1 MNAPRGG
8 SEREFDT
15 TSSAALSDVIAI
27 NEEIAALARARLPLE
42 THLRRFGAELPGR
55 AGELAERIGRR
66 LEAGETL
73 LAAMEREC
81 ASRPA
86 AYRAAILAGVQSGQ
100 LASALE
106 SLVDSAARMEE
117 LRRITG
123 HALVYPLIIVAV
135 ACQLLA
141 FVISQVVP
149 SFGWLNRPHFGP
161 LSRLAEWPYTIPVLA
176 AVIPCVLT
184 VVAYEWWRRS
194 GRVGGVGATR
204 LAPFSWFPG
213 IGNARRWS
221 QAAMFA
227 DLLLLLVERGLPL
240 DESLRLAAE
249 ATDNPLFR
257 DRASRLG
264 EAIRDGRALYVSGK
278 EPGSA
283 GRSDFPLLIR
293 LAMHH
298 KGDRGLLVGSLRQA
312 STIYRARAVRAAE
325 WYAEYFPIL
334 MVVGIGGTL
343 TIGFA
348 LLVLWPYAAT
358 LNELAGWNWR

>member
-8 SEREFDT
+8 SERDLDK
-15 TSSAALSDVIAI
+15 TSSAALADFITI

-42 THLRRFGAELPGR
+42 THLRRFGADLPGQ
-55 AGELAERIGRR
+55 AGDLADRIGRR

-73 LAAMEREC
+73 PAAMEREC
-81 ASRPA
+81 ASLPA

-100 LASALE
+100 LAAALE

-123 HALVYPLIIVAV
+123 YALVYPLIIVTV

-141 FVISQVVP
+141 FVISRVVP
-149 SFGWLNRPHFGP
+149 SFGWLNRSHFGP
-161 LSRLAEWPYTIPVLA
+161 LSRLADWPYTVPVLGM
-176 AVIPCVLT
+176 VVPCVLT
-184 VVAYEWWRRS
+184 VAAYEWWRRS
-194 GRVGGVGATR
+194 GRVGGAGSMRV
-204 LAPFSWFPG
+204 APFSWFPG
-213 IGNARRWS
+213 IGNVRRWS
-221 QAAMFA
+221 QAARFA
-227 DLLLLLVERGLPL
+227 DLLLLVVERGLPL
-240 DESLRLAAE
+240 DESLRLAAD
-249 ATDNPLFR
+249 ATDNPRFR
-257 DRASRLG
+257 DRADRLAS
-264 EAIRDGRALYVSGK
+264 EIRSGRALQVSGN
-278 EPGSA
+278 EPGYT

-312 STIYRARAVRAAE
+312 SAMYRERAIQAAD

-348 LLVLWPYAAT
+348 LLVLWPYVAT